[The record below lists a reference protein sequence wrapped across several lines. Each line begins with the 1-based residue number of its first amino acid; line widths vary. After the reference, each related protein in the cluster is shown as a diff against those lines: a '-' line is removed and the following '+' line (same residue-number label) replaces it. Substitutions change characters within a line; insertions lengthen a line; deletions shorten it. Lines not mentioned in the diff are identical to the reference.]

1 MKYPELSFEPFFTW
15 ANRPR
20 ILYKAGVREELG
32 FEMQK
37 LGGTKVV
44 LYTDK
49 GLVQAGVAQMV
60 IEAIQASSLE
70 LVGVYDKIV
79 QDARLELINEG
90 AAFYRKGG
98 ADCMVVV
105 GGGSVMDTAKAINIM
120 IGGGHEDFSPLAE
133 QVGLFEGARPLP
145 PHIAFPTTAGT
156 GAEVTYA
163 MVVLNE
169 IARAKVAVGHPFCT
183 PDIAML
189 DPELTVKLPPK
200 ITAFTAMDAMTHAIE
215 GSTITL
221 QETRLLAESELDAPQ
236 LFSVVFSGKPDL
248 KKTLDEPDLFPL
260 KRRIALRLELTGL
273 KKDEVRPFMIA
284 RLGGAERFS
293 DDVAMAIF
301 ERARGILAGAA
312 TMWGR
317 ALSEFGA
324 VVILAYN
331 PKIMPVLVYERFE
344 GFGLRAAQPVEW
356 YRMVTQGNMQ
366 NMMPG
371 FAGSLTD
378 QDILGDMLT
387 VSDAD
392 LVRTMY
398 FVWTRMKMVVEPT
411 GVLGLAA
418 VFNHRYDVKG
428 ARVGALISGGNVDIA
443 QAAKW
448 FENLS

>member
-37 LGGTKVV
+37 LGGAKVV

-60 IEAIQASSLE
+60 IEAIQSSSLE

-90 AAFYRKGG
+90 AAFYRKCG

-169 IARAKVAVGHPFCT
+169 IAKAKVAVGHPFCT

-215 GSTITL
+215 AITTISANPISDGLGLHAVRIITNYLPKVMKNPGDVDARGYLLIASTMAGMSFINAFTGGVHATAHAL
-221 QETRLLAESELDAPQ
+221 GALYGIPHGLANSIMLPHVMTFNLEE
-236 LFSVVFSGKPDL
+236 KP
-248 KKTLDEPDLFPL
+248 
-260 KRRIALRLELTGL
+260 
-273 KKDEVRPFMIA
+273 
-284 RLGGAERFS
+284 ERFVLIADAMGVNVDAMTPHQAARAAVQAVKDLQKS
-293 DDVAMAIF
+293 VGLTQTLKDFGVPDDREALEPLIDLAMGDSQLPYNPRDLEEDDVYHLYLK
-301 ERARGILAGAA
+301 AR
-312 TMWGR
+312 
-317 ALSEFGA
+317 
-324 VVILAYN
+324 
-331 PKIMPVLVYERFE
+331 
-344 GFGLRAAQPVEW
+344 
-356 YRMVTQGNMQ
+356 
-366 NMMPG
+366 
-371 FAGSLTD
+371 
-378 QDILGDMLT
+378 
-387 VSDAD
+387 
-392 LVRTMY
+392 
-398 FVWTRMKMVVEPT
+398 
-411 GVLGLAA
+411 
-418 VFNHRYDVKG
+418 
-428 ARVGALISGGNVDIA
+428 
-443 QAAKW
+443 
-448 FENLS
+448 

>member
-60 IEAIQASSLE
+60 IEAIEASSLE

-90 AAFYRKGG
+90 AAFYRKCG

-133 QVGLFEGARPLP
+133 QVGLFEGAQPLP

-169 IARAKVAVGHPFCT
+169 IDKAKVAVGHPFCT

-215 GSTITL
+215 G
-221 QETRLLAESELDAPQ
+221 
-236 LFSVVFSGKPDL
+236 
-248 KKTLDEPDLFPL
+248 
-260 KRRIALRLELTGL
+260 
-273 KKDEVRPFMIA
+273 
-284 RLGGAERFS
+284 
-293 DDVAMAIF
+293 
-301 ERARGILAGAA
+301 
-312 TMWGR
+312 
-317 ALSEFGA
+317 
-324 VVILAYN
+324 
-331 PKIMPVLVYERFE
+331 
-344 GFGLRAAQPVEW
+344 
-356 YRMVTQGNMQ
+356 VT
-366 NMMPG
+366 
-371 FAGSLTD
+371 
-378 QDILGDMLT
+378 T
-387 VSDAD
+387 VSANPISD
-392 LVRTMY
+392 
-398 FVWTRMKMVVEPT
+398 
-411 GVLGLAA
+411 GLGLHAIRIITKYLPE
-418 VFNHRYDVKG
+418 VMKNP
-428 ARVGALISGGNVDIA
+428 GNVDARGYLLIA
-443 QAAKW
+443 STMAGMSFINAFTGGVHATAHALGALYGIPHGLANSIMLPHVMTFNLEEKPERFVLIADAMGVNVDGMTPDQAARSAVQAVKDLQKAVGLTKTLKDCGVPDDR
-448 FENLS
+448 EALQPLIDLAMGDSQLPYNPRDLEEDDVYNLYLKAR

>member
-60 IEAIQASSLE
+60 IEAIEASSLE

-90 AAFYRKGG
+90 AAFYRKCG

-169 IARAKVAVGHPFCT
+169 IAKAKVAVGHPFCT

-215 GSTITL
+215 AITTVSANPISDGLGLHAVRIITKYLPEAMKNPGDVDARGYLLIASTMAGMSFINAFTGGVHATAHAL
-221 QETRLLAESELDAPQ
+221 GALYGIPHGLANSIMLPHVMTYNLEE
-236 LFSVVFSGKPDL
+236 KP
-248 KKTLDEPDLFPL
+248 
-260 KRRIALRLELTGL
+260 
-273 KKDEVRPFMIA
+273 
-284 RLGGAERFS
+284 ERFVLIADAMGVNVDGMTPDQAARAAVQAVKDLQKS
-293 DDVAMAIF
+293 VGLTQTLKDCGVPDDREALQPLIDLAMGDSQLPYNPRDLEEDDVYNLYLK
-301 ERARGILAGAA
+301 AR
-312 TMWGR
+312 
-317 ALSEFGA
+317 
-324 VVILAYN
+324 
-331 PKIMPVLVYERFE
+331 
-344 GFGLRAAQPVEW
+344 
-356 YRMVTQGNMQ
+356 
-366 NMMPG
+366 
-371 FAGSLTD
+371 
-378 QDILGDMLT
+378 
-387 VSDAD
+387 
-392 LVRTMY
+392 
-398 FVWTRMKMVVEPT
+398 
-411 GVLGLAA
+411 
-418 VFNHRYDVKG
+418 
-428 ARVGALISGGNVDIA
+428 
-443 QAAKW
+443 
-448 FENLS
+448 